1 MVAEGIATI
10 RRCTDLTHTWKSWFL
25 FRCILLSFKCNFN
38 SVFSAGALH
47 GVFKLED
54 RSLPLINIYI
64 VSFHLYFPW
73 VHSKTVL
80 KLCQS
85 SQFFIF
91 FLHFDKGIILW
102 NQMISHHFSW
112 MSFSHYLLPTES
124 TLSSLACLESLW
136 EEWNDR

>member
-10 RRCTDLTHTWKSWFL
+10 RRCTDLTRTWKSWFL
-25 FRCILLSFKCNFN
+25 LRCILLCFKCNFN

-54 RSLPLINIYI
+54 RSLPLINIYT

-80 KLCQS
+80 KLYQS

-91 FLHFDKGIILW
+91 FFYILIKVLFYGTKW
-102 NQMISHHFSW
+102 CHTTSLECPSG
-112 MSFSHYLLPTES
+112 HYLLPTES
-124 TLSSLACLESLW
+124 TLSSLACLESL
-136 EEWNDR
+136 